1 MLKTLASVLAGL
13 SLTAAASA
21 SVTFGDSAGDV
32 FTGAGGGILDI
43 LSVEV
48 TSNATDISFKINV
61 AGDPV
66 ATDWGKYMV
75 IIDTVAGNG
84 NGDAMGNGWAR
95 PVGYSGVSGG
105 EGAERWLGS
114 WVDSGNGLEN
124 YSWNG
129 SNWSLIG
136 ATYNATPGL
145 TISKTSTSVT
155 LNVPLADLG
164 VAPGANI
171 CFDVFTSGGGG
182 GDGAIDSL
190 GNPGVQVGDWGQYSV
205 AHPVCYTV
213 PAPAAPALLGAAGLL
228 VARRRRR

>member
-1 MLKTLASVLAGL
+1 MLKALASIVACV
-13 SLTAAASA
+13 SVSAAASA
-21 SVTFGDSAGDV
+21 SVTFSDTGSDV

-48 TSNATDISFKINV
+48 SSNATDISFKINV

-75 IIDTVAGNG
+75 MIDTVPGAGNG
-84 NGDAMGNGWAR
+84 DPTGNGWGR
-95 PVGYSGVSGG
+95 PIGYSGVPGG

-114 WVDSGNGLEN
+114 WVDGSMGLEN
-124 YSWNG
+124 YGWGGAS
-129 SNWSLIG
+129 WSLIG
-136 ATYNATPGL
+136 STGLATPGM
-145 TISKTSTSVT
+145 TISKNSSSVT
-155 LNVPLADLG
+155 IGVKLADLG
-164 VAPGANI
+164 VSPGQNI

-213 PAPAAPALLGAAGLL
+213 PAPAVSALFGVAGLIA
-228 VARRRRR
+228 ARRRR

>member
-21 SVTFGDSAGDV
+21 SVTFGDSTGDV

-48 TSNATDISFKINV
+48 SSNATDVSFKINL

-66 ATDWGKYMV
+66 GTDWGKYM
-75 IIDTVAGNG
+75 IMIDSAPGGDNAGNG
-84 NGDAMGNGWAR
+84 WNRPIGW
-95 PVGYSGVSGG
+95 GQGG
-105 EGAERWLGS
+105 ANPGAETWLGG

-124 YSWNG
+124 RGWNG
-129 SNWSLIG
+129 SGWQLNG
-136 ATYNATPGL
+136 ATYNSTPGL
-145 TISKTSTSVT
+145 TISKDTSSVT
-155 LNVPLADLG
+155 MSVKIADIGAVPG
-164 VAPGANI
+164 QQI

-190 GNPGVQVGDWGQYSV
+190 GNPGLQVTDWGNYST
-205 AHPVCYTV
+205 AFPVCYTI
-213 PAPAAPALLGAAGLL
+213 PAPAAPALLGAAGLF